1 MCGFAGYINNYA
13 TFDKM
18 AVIKAMADRIVHR
31 GPDDAHYYVDDD
43 ISLGFRRLSII
54 DLEGGRQPIL
64 NEDGSLVLLFNGEIY
79 NYQSIREDLLK
90 AGHVFKTKTDSE
102 VILHGYEEYGKKV
115 LDRLRGMFAFIIWNK
130 QTKELFGA
138 RDIFGIK
145 PFYYYKKDGEFL
157 FGSEIKSFLSHPKF
171 EKELDEDMIPLYL
184 SYEYIP
190 DERTIFKNV
199 YKLPGAHCFTYKD
212 GKLEVERYYHI
223 RYNIEEDKSLEYWE
237 DAITKEFSESVAMH
251 QISDVEVGC
260 FLSSGVDSSYVVKE
274 ISKGTKKVKTFSVG
288 YEEEKYS
295 ELPYA
300 QDFSSVIGVQ
310 NIANKVSADEFFDA
324 VPEIQYFMDE
334 PLPNPSEIPLY
345 FLAKNARKYV
355 KVVLSGEG
363 ADELFGG
370 YPMYLAGGHFDRYA
384 HKVPRPVRKA
394 LGTVARH
401 APNFKGRNFLI
412 RGAMEPYQRFMRAN
426 YVFQS
431 AERQKYLKRPIA
443 TKLPEEYSKRYF
455 DEVPNLDEPTQLQYV
470 DMHTWMIYDILLKA
484 DRMSMANS
492 LELRVP
498 FLDRKMLELS
508 TRIPTRYRAAN
519 ETTKI
524 ALRGAAIKQL
534 PERTANKKKLGFP
547 VPLNDWLREDKYYNK
562 VKAAFQSDIAEKF
575 FVTDELMKLLD
586 DHKNGRALNMQK
598 IWSFYTFILWYEQ
611 FFVLN

>member
-31 GPDDAHYYVDDD
+31 GPDDAHYYVDED

-401 APNFKGRNFLI
+401 APSFKGRNFLI